1 MFQKDTEMNDKS
13 VYLFLYSLFISLLNI
28 IQQNITINFTI
39 TGWQKKEAKNR
50 NKQAKKA
57 KYESSTDLKQLAE
70 QIEKQ

>member
-1 MFQKDTEMNDKS
+1 MNDRS

-39 TGWQKKEAKNR
+39 TGWQKRRPKTV

-57 KYESSTDLKQLAE
+57 KYESSTD
-70 QIEKQ
+70 